1 MTREDWLEQLIDKL
15 RPHYAA
21 AEVPIPEKVRVSFGW
36 PSRNALGTK
45 SRRMG
50 ECWMV
55 ETAEDGVNQIFL
67 SPLLTDSLEA
77 AGVLAHELVHAALPT
92 GAGHKKPFAKA
103 CKKVGVTDGPP
114 KSAMPGPELREVLNG
129 ILATMDPYPHA
140 ALSPKTVEKKQ
151 TARMLKISCIG
162 DSSDSGELHEEYIL
176 RGSAK
181 VLARGIPECP
191 VCFSAMKS
199 DADEDNG
206 EKEDDK

>member
-1 MTREDWLEQLIDKL
+1 MTREEWLEQLIDHL

-21 AEVPIPEKVRVSFGW
+21 AEVPIPDKVRVSFGW

-67 SPLLTDSLEA
+67 SPLLTDAKEA

-103 CKKVGVTDGPP
+103 CKKVGITDGPP
-114 KSAMPGPELREVLNG
+114 KSALPGPEFSEKIAA
-129 ILATMDPYPHA
+129 ILQGMEPYPHA
-140 ALSPKTVEKKQ
+140 ALSPKNVDKKQ
-151 TARMLKISCIG
+151 TTRMLKIWCIG
-162 DSSDSGELHEEYIL
+162 DGAESPELHEEYVL
-176 RGSAK
+176 RGSKK
-181 VLARGIPECP
+181 VLDKGLPICP
-191 VCFSAMKS
+191 ICEQPMKS

-206 EKEDDK
+206 EKEDN